1 MPLLIKCTHTSF
13 KNTSYL
19 RLAAFLVCGFFDALQ
34 REQQP
39 GQLYLA
45 AAKAAIERRKVAA
58 FIAGMHGGKT
68 PATPGRVS

>member
-1 MPLLIKCTHTSF
+1 MP
-13 KNTSYL
+13 
-19 RLAAFLVCGFFDALQ
+19 AFLVCGFFDALQ